1 MATGFM
7 RRIRIIALGGL
18 LACGP
23 AAALDVALIGVI
35 GDRAAV
41 LAVGG
46 GEPKTVKVG
55 QQWRGVTVVAVERER
70 ATVEVDGARRTL
82 ALGQHYR
89 SAPAGDGG
97 RQSVT
102 LAADT
107 RGHFVSD
114 GAVNGVQ
121 VRFLVDTGASVVALP
136 AADAARLGID
146 YRKGERGAVK
156 TAGGTMPAHRVT
168 LDSVRLGGIE
178 LTGVEG
184 IVLEQGLDI
193 ALLGMSFLNRVD
205 MKRDG
210 QTMTLTRR
218 F

>member
-7 RRIRIIALGGL
+7 PRIIALVAL

-23 AAALDVALIGVI
+23 AAAADVALIGII

-55 QQWRGVTVVAVERER
+55 QKWRGVTVLAVERER
-70 ATVEVDGARRTL
+70 ALVEIDGVRRTL
-82 ALGQHYR
+82 ALGQHHR
-89 SAPAGDGG
+89 ASGGTAGSG

-102 LAADT
+102 LSADT

-114 GAVNGVQ
+114 GAVNGLQ

-136 AADAARLGID
+136 AADAARMGID
-146 YRKGERGAVK
+146 YRKGERGLVQ
-156 TAGGTMPAHRVT
+156 TAGGTAPVFRVT
-168 LDSVRLGGIE
+168 LDHVKLGAIE
-178 LTGVEG
+178 LSAVEAVV
-184 IVLEQGLDI
+184 IEQGLEI
-193 ALLGMSFLNRVD
+193 ALLGMSFLNRVE

-210 QTMTLTRR
+210 HSMTLTRR

>member
-1 MATGFM
+1 MAMGFM
-7 RRIRIIALGGL
+7 PRIIALVAF

-23 AAALDVALIGVI
+23 AAAVDVALIGII
-35 GDRAAV
+35 GDKAAV

-55 QQWRGVTVVAVERER
+55 QKWRGVTVLAVERER
-70 ATVEVDGARRTL
+70 ATVEIDGGRRAL

-89 SAPAGDGG
+89 SGASAGSG
-97 RQSVT
+97 RQSVI
-102 LAADT
+102 LSADT
-107 RGHFVSD
+107 RGHFVSE
-114 GAVNGVQ
+114 GAVNGLQ

-146 YRKGERGAVK
+146 YRKGERGLVQ
-156 TAGGTMPAHRVT
+156 TAGGPAPVYRVT
-168 LDSVRLGGIE
+168 LEHVKLGAIE
-178 LTGVEG
+178 LGAVEAVV
-184 IVLEQGLDI
+184 IEQGLEI

-210 QTMTLTRR
+210 HTMTLTRR

>member
-7 RRIRIIALGGL
+7 PRIIALVAL

-23 AAALDVALIGVI
+23 AAATDVALIGII
-35 GDRAAV
+35 GDKAAV

-55 QQWRGVTVVAVERER
+55 QKWRGVTVLAVERER
-70 ATVEVDGARRTL
+70 ASVEIDGARRTL
-82 ALGQHYR
+82 ALGQHRR
-89 SAPAGDGG
+89 SGDGAAGG

-107 RGHFVSD
+107 RGHFVSE
-114 GAVNGVQ
+114 GSVNGLQ
-121 VRFLVDTGASVVALP
+121 VRFMVDTGASVVALP

-146 YRKGERGAVK
+146 YRRGERGLVQ
-156 TAGGTMPAHRVT
+156 TASGTAPVYRVT
-168 LDSVRLGGIE
+168 LDQVKLGGIA
-178 LTGVEG
+178 LSAVEG
-184 IVLEQGLDI
+184 VVIEQGLEI
-193 ALLGMSFLNRVD
+193 ALLGMSFLNRLE

-210 QTMTLTRR
+210 DTMTLTRR

>member
-7 RRIRIIALGGL
+7 PRIIALVAL

-23 AAALDVALIGVI
+23 AAATEVALVGII
-35 GDRAAV
+35 GDTAAV

-55 QQWRGVTVVAVERER
+55 QKWRGVTVLAVERER
-70 ATVEVDGARRTL
+70 AVVEVDGAKRTL

-89 SAPAGDGG
+89 SGGSTAGSG

-102 LAADT
+102 LSADT

-114 GAVNGVQ
+114 GAVNGLQ
-121 VRFLVDTGASVVALP
+121 VRFLVDTGASVIALP
-136 AADAARLGID
+136 AADAARMGID
-146 YRKGERGAVK
+146 YRKGERGLVQ
-156 TAGGTMPAHRVT
+156 TAGGTTPVYRVI
-168 LDSVRLGGIE
+168 LDHVKLGAIE
-178 LTGVEG
+178 LTAIEAVV
-184 IVLEQGLDI
+184 IEQGLEI
-193 ALLGMSFLNRVD
+193 ALLGMSFLNRVE

-210 QTMTLTRR
+210 HSMTLTRR

>member
-7 RRIRIIALGGL
+7 PRIIALVAL

-23 AAALDVALIGVI
+23 AAAAEVALVGII
-35 GDRAAV
+35 GDTAAV

-55 QQWRGVTVVAVERER
+55 QKWRGVTVLAVERER
-70 ATVEVDGARRTL
+70 AVVEVDGAKRTL

-89 SAPAGDGG
+89 SGGSTAGSG

-102 LAADT
+102 LSADT

-114 GAVNGVQ
+114 GAVNGLQ
-121 VRFLVDTGASVVALP
+121 VRFLVDTGASVIALP
-136 AADAARLGID
+136 AADAARMGID
-146 YRKGERGAVK
+146 YRKGERGLVQ
-156 TAGGTMPAHRVT
+156 TAGGTTPVYRVI
-168 LDSVRLGGIE
+168 LDHVKLGAIE
-178 LTGVEG
+178 LTAIEAVV
-184 IVLEQGLDI
+184 IEQGLEI
-193 ALLGMSFLNRVD
+193 ALLGMSFLNRVE

-210 QTMTLTRR
+210 HSMTLTRR

>member
-7 RRIRIIALGGL
+7 PRIIALVAL

-23 AAALDVALIGVI
+23 TAAAEVALVGII
-35 GDRAAV
+35 GDTAAV

-55 QQWRGVTVVAVERER
+55 QKWRGVTVLAVERER
-70 ATVEVDGARRTL
+70 AVVEVDGAKRTL

-89 SAPAGDGG
+89 SGGSTAGSG

-102 LAADT
+102 LSADT

-114 GAVNGVQ
+114 GAVNGLQ
-121 VRFLVDTGASVVALP
+121 VRFLVDTGASVIALP
-136 AADAARLGID
+136 AADAARMGID
-146 YRKGERGAVK
+146 YRKGERGLVQ
-156 TAGGTMPAHRVT
+156 TAGGTTPVYRVI
-168 LDSVRLGGIE
+168 LDHVKLGAIE
-178 LTGVEG
+178 LTAIEAVV
-184 IVLEQGLDI
+184 IEQGLEI
-193 ALLGMSFLNRVD
+193 ALLGMSFLNRVE

-210 QTMTLTRR
+210 HSMTLTRR